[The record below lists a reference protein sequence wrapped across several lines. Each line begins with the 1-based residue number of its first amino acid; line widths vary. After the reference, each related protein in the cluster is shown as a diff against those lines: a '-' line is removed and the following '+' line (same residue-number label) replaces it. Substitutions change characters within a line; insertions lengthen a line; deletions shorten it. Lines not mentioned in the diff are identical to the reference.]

1 MSFISADGRLSPS
14 LRLADGRQSPSLRL
28 ADEFAASRAATTVA
42 ESVTEIDETDTGG
55 DEPEP
60 IEAAE
65 DNVEDE
71 VSSIEA
77 NIRKDTEALIGT
89 RRMTREK
96 RLVLVVEMLKRK
108 YQLDARV
115 QRLARRLENTKMQ
128 TIRLDSRSESRQ
140 LSDRQ
145 GNQLLTYAYM
155 VGVAEDK
162 LEPFGDQAVVAGREA
177 VIDVAWRAI
186 WGNEGPGSSHSE
198 KAMVPFLSMRGI
210 HVASDLP
217 RTVVGFAELALQY
230 AHEMHQM
237 LFDEVKKME
246 IYMRNELKDEVHGV
260 ATMEREALQMAY
272 MAHQLNLAPT
282 APMVAMAVP
291 VDPTDAPSN
300 LPATQ
305 VELYVAPWPLLTV
318 QLPLDSD
325 DDEAVGEATN
335 SVVASISAPAS
346 PAPCDDYF
354 EVLLKLEARVRGI
367 KRPRLEVENEVCVA

>member
-1 MSFISADGRLSPS
+1 MSFSSADGRLSPS

-60 IEAAE
+60 VEATE

-71 VSSIEA
+71 VSSIAA
-77 NIRKDTEALIGT
+77 NIRKDTEALIGKK

-96 RLVLVVEMLKRK
+96 RLVLVVEMLQRK

-128 TIRLDSRSESRQ
+128 TIRLDSCSQSKQ

-162 LEPFGDQAVVAGREA
+162 LGPFGDQAVVAGREA
-177 VIDVAWRAI
+177 VIEVAWRAI

-230 AHEMHQM
+230 AHEMHMM

-246 IYMRNELKDEVHGV
+246 TYMRNELIGEVHGV
-260 ATMEREALQMAY
+260 ATMGTEALQMAY
-272 MAHQLNLAPT
+272 TAHQLNLAPT

-291 VDPTDAPSN
+291 VDPSHSGAS
-300 LPATQ
+300 
-305 VELYVAPWPLLTV
+305 
-318 QLPLDSD
+318 
-325 DDEAVGEATN
+325 VG
-335 SVVASISAPAS
+335 
-346 PAPCDDYF
+346 F
-354 EVLLKLEARVRGI
+354 G
-367 KRPRLEVENEVCVA
+367 